1 MAYAKGKYSQSIS
14 DRSGQAF
21 PYREM
26 VKEWNGSWVHISE
39 FEAKHPQLD
48 PKPHMADPVALWNAR
63 PQRFQQPEIING
75 VRADSGGRPVQVVN
89 LTLPGDFA
97 FESNGMQPENGSLQN
112 RRRQATARLGE
123 VTIVIS

>member
-1 MAYAKGKYSQSIS
+1 MAYAKGKYAQSIS

-48 PKPHMADPVALWNAR
+48 PKYHSADPQAIWNAR
-63 PQRFQQPEIING
+63 AQRFQQPEIVNG
-75 VRADSGGRPVQVVN
+75 VRADSGGRPVGVAN

-97 FESNGMQPENGSLQN
+97 YLSTGMQPENGSLQN
-112 RRRQATARLGE
+112 RRRQLTSLINR
-123 VTIVIS
+123 VTVVIS